1 MDAQNPEY
9 PKSSKERRK
18 RFNAEWKKKNAQAN
32 VRHSQTYYQKNRERI
47 LSVLRAKY
55 REDTERRERIKQER
69 DMYRD
74 ALAKICFIERTECGA
89 SKALEIARR
98 SLNV

>member
-1 MDAQNPEY
+1 MSIEITAA
-9 PKSSKERRK
+9 ERQ
-18 RFNAEWKKKNAQAN
+18 AEQGLMHAI
-32 VRHSQTYYQKNRERI
+32 RETVATI
-47 LSVLRAKY
+47 
-55 REDTERRERIKQER
+55 ERIKQER